1 MKSAASN
8 QWSFKKQPS
17 KKQIYKIIFF
27 FHSIKMENLILDE
40 LKTIAEM
47 RDIRGYE
54 SMSKKRLIRSE
65 KIRKDCNELRDF

>member
-1 MKSAASN
+1 
-8 QWSFKKQPS
+8 
-17 KKQIYKIIFF
+17 
-27 FHSIKMENLILDE
+27 MENLILDE

-47 RDIRGYE
+47 RDIRGHK